1 MSEKSQNTLVQGM
14 FIREY
19 ISKKGTSIFN
29 VAINTTNLMEFL
41 KDNYNKDRNG
51 NLWTN
56 IKIVPNKE
64 TSENGLT
71 HTPLLDNYYF
81 RDEEEAVKELAAE
94 VLEEEILEEEVDEQI
109 AEKEQT
115 MIQAEKEQADLEF

>member
-1 MSEKSQNTLVQGM
+1 MSEKSQNTLVRGM

-29 VAINTTNLMEFL
+29 VAINTVNLTRFI

-64 TSENGLT
+64 TTENGLT

-81 RDEEEAVKELAAE
+81 RDEETEIKKLASE
-94 VLEEEILEEEVDEQI
+94 VLEEEVDDKI
-109 AEKEQT
+109 V
-115 MIQAEKEQADLEF
+115 EKEQATIEAEKQEDLPF

>member
-1 MSEKSQNTLVQGM
+1 MKENQNTLVQGM
-14 FIREY
+14 FIREFV
-19 ISKKGTSIFN
+19 SKKGTSIFN
-29 VAINTTNLMEFL
+29 VALNTTELIRFL

-56 IKIVPNKE
+56 IKIVPNNE
-64 TSENGLT
+64 TTKSGLT
-71 HTPLLDNYYF
+71 HTALLDNYYF
-81 RDEEEAVKELAAE
+81 NDAEEAVKELAAE